1 MVDHDT
7 EPGATEV
14 LAEFAVSGV
23 LAAADRTE
31 AVTRALIDTVAV
43 SLGASGEEGER
54 ILREWALRESPSG
67 PCTVWTSGETTTPS
81 IAALVNGTAA
91 HLLDY
96 DDISPS
102 MPLHPAAVLM
112 PALVAVAE
120 ARGATTAR
128 FVQAYEVGSAVF
140 RAVADV
146 LPQHVHYARGWH
158 STSTVGRLAA
168 VAALARLMAS
178 DVGVVRN
185 ALGIVASLAAG
196 SRPNFGTMTKPFHA
210 GAAARDA
217 VMALELAE
225 AGFTGNPDELD
236 APGGF
241 LERYGDAEVAPVG
254 SAAQALGERLEY
266 WADAWPGD
274 AGLKRYPSC
283 YGTHRSIDALLELR
297 RTAPDA
303 GQLPTSITA
312 TVHPRGT
319 RALRPGLPATG
330 TQGKFSL
337 EYTLAVAWLRGD
349 VTLDDFTDETFNDP
363 QAQALLRTVTISES
377 AVPPHGPAEFS
388 TGYSVVELTFADGS
402 TRAARTEVTH
412 GTATDPLTDAEL
424 RGKFI
429 DCCAAGGYDVDV
441 ANRVIAAITA
451 EPGAAFTSSIPRRST
466 P

>member
-1 MVDHDT
+1 MVESAT

-23 LAAADRTE
+23 LASEDHSE
-31 AVTRALIDTVAV
+31 AVTRALVDTVAV
-43 SLGASGEEGER
+43 SLGASGAEGDR
-54 ILREWALRESPSG
+54 ILRTWARRESPYG
-67 PCTVWTSGETTTPS
+67 PSTVWTSGETTTPS
-81 IAALVNGTAA
+81 MAALVNGNAA

-120 ARGATTAR
+120 ARGTSSER
-128 FVQAYEVGSAVF
+128 FIEAYEVGSAVF

-158 STSTVGRLAA
+158 STSTVGRLAT
-168 VAALARLMAS
+168 VAALGRLVAS
-178 DVGVVRN
+178 DAGTVRN
-185 ALGIVASLAAG
+185 ALGIVASLTAG
-196 SRPNFGTMTKPFHA
+196 SRVNFGTMTKPFHA

-225 AGFTGNPDELD
+225 DGFTANPDELD
-236 APGGF
+236 APNGF
-241 LERYGDAEVAPVG
+241 LERYGDQEVAPVG
-254 SAAQALGERLEY
+254 SAGQALGERLEY
-266 WADAWPGD
+266 WADAWPSD

-283 YGTHRSIDALLELR
+283 YGTHRSIDAMLSLR
-297 RTAPDA
+297 ETAPLA
-303 GQLPTSITA
+303 AMPTRITA

-349 VTLDDFTDETFNDP
+349 VTLDDFTDATFADEE
-363 QAQALLRTVTISES
+363 AQALLRRVEIGES
-377 AVPPHGPAEFS
+377 AVPPHGPAEFD
-388 TGYSVVELTFADGS
+388 TGYSVVEVTFPDGS
-402 TRAARTEVTH
+402 TQVSRTEVTH
-412 GTATDPLTDAEL
+412 GLAADPLSDDEL
-424 RGKFI
+424 RGKFL
-429 DCCAAGGYDVDV
+429 DCCAAGGYDSETAD
-441 ANRVIAAITA
+441 RIIAAISA
-451 EPGAAFTSSIPRRST
+451 EPGAAFTSSIPKRST
-466 P
+466 E